1 MKAIF
6 IKKDI
11 IIKVKRLT
19 QTGTYFATYIL
30 ITGIKKKTYKPKKKW
45 VKNIIRQFIGV

>member
-1 MKAIF
+1 M
-6 IKKDI
+6 

-30 ITGIKKKTYKPKKKW
+30 ITSKKKKTYKPKEKW
-45 VKNIIRQFIGV
+45 VKNIIRQFMGV